1 MLYRNTIYWNS
12 LPTITN
18 KEIRK
23 DITRQQQLIRNMVLT
38 NDESEENQQVSKP
51 ASIPCCWEYK
61 VTPSIVRRKKY
72 TYSVSLQQGQSLIL
86 HFSVYQ
92 HDVGFSAYFN
102 SQPNEVEFINLLLFI
117 ASSE

>member
-1 MLYRNTIYWNS
+1 
-12 LPTITN
+12 
-18 KEIRK
+18 
-23 DITRQQQLIRNMVLT
+23 MVLT

-51 ASIPCCWEYK
+51 APIPCCWEYK

-102 SQPNEVEFINLLLFI
+102 SQPNEVEFINPLLLL